1 MRQITSLETN
11 RVTTA
16 RTIHILLPVANAN
29 RSIKHLRGWTFEL
42 YRWIGACLNGKFFTF
57 CSSYYRIRVSI
68 FAARVDTFG
77 LFRPVTSALSCV
89 EDEIVW
95 TNLYHWVSAGR
106 HGEISA
112 TRTCYYSVCDSIR
125 HAEITEW
132 NYKR

>member
-42 YRWIGACLNGKFFTF
+42 YRRIGACLNGKFFTF
-57 CSSYYRIRVSI
+57 CSFYYRIRVSI

-77 LFRPVTSALSCV
+77 LFWPVTSALSCIKY
-89 EDEIVW
+89 EIVGAHF
-95 TNLYHWVSAGR
+95 YHWVSAGR
-106 HGEISA
+106 HGEIST
-112 TRTCYYSVCDSIR
+112 TRTCYNSVCDSIR
-125 HAEITEW
+125 QAEITDW
-132 NYKR
+132 NYKK